1 WCSQPCSVTSAL
13 PAANGSRERPMTEAV
28 SQSTN
33 VASATPDT
41 MAWDSRA
48 RRVMMI
54 YLPLSCFV
62 LILLFP
68 FYWMAITSFKPNAE
82 LLNYKE
88 HNPFWISSPT
98 IAHIKHL

>member
-1 WCSQPCSVTSAL
+1 
-13 PAANGSRERPMTEAV
+13 MTDA
-28 SQSTN
+28 QTAHGLAQTGN
-33 VASATPDT
+33 VATATPDT

-68 FYWMAITSFKPNAE
+68 FYWMALTSFKPNAE

-88 HNPFWISSPT
+88 NLVTLKIELEEE
-98 IAHIKHL
+98 ILKHLGGVLRRGVDLLLDPV

>member
-1 WCSQPCSVTSAL
+1 
-13 PAANGSRERPMTEAV
+13 MTEALA
-28 SQSTN
+28 QSAKSSN
-33 VASATPDT
+33 VASSTPDT
-41 MAWDSRA
+41 LDWDSRA

-68 FYWMAITSFKPNAE
+68 FYWVAITSFKPNAE

-88 HNPFWISSPT
+88 HNPFLISLPT
-98 IAHIKHL
+98 LAHIQHLLFHNALSNLLTTAL

>member
-1 WCSQPCSVTSAL
+1 MTDV
-13 PAANGSRERPMTEAV
+13 AASPGNS
-28 SQSTN
+28 N
-33 VASATPDT
+33 VASATPT

-68 FYWMAITSFKPNAE
+68 FYWMAITSFKPNA
-82 LLNYKE
+82 
-88 HNPFWISSPT
+88 
-98 IAHIKHL
+98 

>member
-1 WCSQPCSVTSAL
+1 
-13 PAANGSRERPMTEAV
+13 MTEAV
-28 SQSTN
+28 AQSAKSTN
-33 VASATPDT
+33 VASSTPDT
-41 MAWDSRA
+41 MEWDSRA
-48 RRVMMI
+48 RRVVMI

-88 HNPFWISSPT
+88 HNPFWISRRRSRTSSICCSIPPIRT
-98 IAHIKHL
+98 G

>member
-1 WCSQPCSVTSAL
+1 MS
-13 PAANGSRERPMTEAV
+13 
-28 SQSTN
+28 
-33 VASATPDT
+33 
-41 MAWDSRA
+41 WDSRA

-82 LLNYKE
+82 LLE
-88 HNPFWISSPT
+88 LQGSQSVLD
-98 IAHIKHL
+98 HLADARAYQAPAVQYGLSDLADGPR

>member
-1 WCSQPCSVTSAL
+1 MTDV
-13 PAANGSRERPMTEAV
+13 AASPGNS
-28 SQSTN
+28 N

-41 MAWDSRA
+41 MSWDSRA

-88 HNPFWISSPT
+88 HNPFWITSPT
-98 IAHIKHL
+98 HRAYQASACSTRRIRPG